1 MSNLDGSYMVEVD
14 KMGEKYKFAKKILE
28 DQNIEPEVGKMIEVD
43 LGLGLVE
50 LKILKIDSN
59 QVLAIEE

>member
-1 MSNLDGSYMVEVD
+1 MVEVD